1 MEIFTELQRVK
12 QQLRAIQRVAHIGIW
27 ELRIA
32 DSRVTL
38 SDEICRLIGIAP
50 DNLHKDLN
58 TFLLSVHPED
68 RQMLLAAFEQA
79 WQGKSPLNVEHRIVR
94 PDGEVRH
101 VQEQAWLF
109 SDDAGPSLLWGT
121 MHDITERKDYLE
133 RLQKS
138 ETLLQVASRMAR
150 IGGWM
155 IELSADRVI
164 WSDQV
169 CEIHEVVPG
178 TTPTLDEAI
187 AFYTPEGRDTI
198 SRLIDTCIRDGTSFD
213 AEAQIV
219 TAKGHRVWV
228 RAIGQAMHDANNT
241 VIRVQG
247 AFQDITGRKQ
257 ADQAIRESEER
268 FKSVAGTISDVIWD
282 WNLKSDRMWWSE
294 GMQTLFGFSP
304 VEIEPDSTSWTS
316 RVHPEDRER
325 VLHGIHAFIDGQ
337 GKNWSAEYRFRR
349 KDGSFAYVLDRAAAI
364 RGADGNAVRLV
375 GAMADLSEIKQVEEK
390 RKLADARIRQQASL
404 LDKAQDAIV
413 VRSIDHRI
421 LYWNKSAERLYGWSA
436 EDVLGKSIKELAYDN
451 PFSFNEATDKVLK
464 LGEWRG
470 EILQQRKDGSMV
482 TVEAHW
488 TLVRDDDGY
497 PQSIL
502 SINTDITQRKS
513 AEEKI
518 QRLAFY
524 DPLTHLPNRVFLLD
538 RLQHALATSARS
550 SHMGALMFIDLDNFK
565 TLNDTLGH
573 DKGDLLLQQ
582 VAERLTSCVRETDT
596 VARLGGDEFVVML
609 EELGERPREAAIQAK
624 KAAEKIL
631 ACFNQ
636 PFHLAGYEHYST
648 PSIGITLFK
657 GHEDLVDEILKR
669 ADLAMYQAKAAGRN
683 TVRFFDPKMQAA
695 VTSRAILEADLREGS
710 RENQFRL
717 YYQPQVEG
725 QGHPTGAEA
734 LVRWQH
740 PRRGLISPAE
750 FIPLAEETGLILILG
765 QWVLETACAQ
775 LAAWAASWET
785 AHLNMAVNVSV
796 RQFRHPDFVEQ
807 VLEVLSRSGANPQ
820 KLKLEL
826 TESLLVTDMDVT
838 IAKMAALK
846 DKGVSFSLD
855 DFGTGYSSL
864 SYLKRMPLDQLKID
878 QSFVRDVLTDPNDA
892 TIARAIVA
900 LGQSLG
906 LSVMAE
912 GVETEAQRCF
922 LAQHG
927 CHAYQG
933 YLFNRPLPINEFDAF
948 MVGNSKGGGPVSLH

>member
-1 MEIFTELQRVK
+1 
-12 QQLRAIQRVAHIGIW
+12 
-27 ELRIA
+27 
-32 DSRVTL
+32 
-38 SDEICRLIGIAP
+38 
-50 DNLHKDLN
+50 
-58 TFLLSVHPED
+58 
-68 RQMLLAAFEQA
+68 
-79 WQGKSPLNVEHRIVR
+79 
-94 PDGEVRH
+94 
-101 VQEQAWLF
+101 
-109 SDDAGPSLLWGT
+109 
-121 MHDITERKDYLE
+121 
-133 RLQKS
+133 
-138 ETLLQVASRMAR
+138 
-150 IGGWM
+150 
-155 IELSADRVI
+155 
-164 WSDQV
+164 
-169 CEIHEVVPG
+169 
-178 TTPTLDEAI
+178 
-187 AFYTPEGRDTI
+187 
-198 SRLIDTCIRDGTSFD
+198 
-213 AEAQIV
+213 
-219 TAKGHRVWV
+219 
-228 RAIGQAMHDANNT
+228 
-241 VIRVQG
+241 
-247 AFQDITGRKQ
+247 
-257 ADQAIRESEER
+257 
-268 FKSVAGTISDVIWD
+268 
-282 WNLKSDRMWWSE
+282 
-294 GMQTLFGFSP
+294 
-304 VEIEPDSTSWTS
+304 
-316 RVHPEDRER
+316 
-325 VLHGIHAFIDGQ
+325 LHGIHAFIDGQ

-750 FIPLAEETGLILILG
+750 FIPLAEETGLILTLG